1 MKAIY
6 KTLLF
11 ALALSTFTG
20 ANAAEPNAKLANGM
34 AQAGFK
40 DCEGCPEMVVIPP
53 GSFDMGSN
61 DGEDNEMPVHRITF
75 TKPFAM
81 GKTEVTQT
89 QWSLIMGNE
98 PSRFFNCGGNC
109 PVEQVSWDDAQT
121 FIRKLNA
128 KTGEQY
134 RLPSEA
140 EWEYAARAGGN
151 AAYPWGKQASHEYAN
166 YGDDECCMGLALGR
180 DKWMDTAPVGSFPA
194 NAFGLYDMIGNV
206 WEWVEDGYHE
216 SYAGAPIDGSAWSGD
231 GSVHVVRGGSW
242 NFNPEF
248 VRVSIR
254 SRFNPEIR
262 INSIGFRLVRI
273 LP

>member
-11 ALALSTFTG
+11 ALALSAFTG
-20 ANAAEPNAKLANGM
+20 ANAAYLNAKSASGV
-34 AQAGFK
+34 AEADFK
-40 DCEGCPEMVVIPP
+40 DCEDCPEMVVIPP

-61 DGEDNEMPVHRITF
+61 DGEDNEKPMHRVTF

-81 GKTEVTQT
+81 SKTEVTQM
-89 QWSLIMGNE
+89 QWSFIMGNE

-109 PVEQVSWDDAQT
+109 PVEQVSWEDAQA
-121 FIRKLNA
+121 FIHKLNV
-128 KTGEQY
+128 KTGKQY

-140 EWEYAARAGGN
+140 EWEYAARAGSTT
-151 AAYPWGKQASHEYAN
+151 AYPWGKQASHEYAN
-166 YGDDECCMGLALGR
+166 YGDDECCMGLAQGR
-180 DKWMDTAPVGSFPA
+180 DKWVDTAPAANFPA
-194 NAFGLYDMIGNV
+194 NSFGLHDMIGNV

-216 SYAGAPIDGSAWSGD
+216 SYTGAPMDGGIWPGD
-231 GSVHVVRGGSW
+231 SSTRVVRGGSW

-248 VRVSIR
+248 VRVSMR
-254 SRFNPEIR
+254 SRFDPEIR